1 MVRGAARRGVAAR
14 ASARGGALLSTG
26 RRATGPAD
34 SARSPPDRY
43 GDGRARSD
51 RCGGRPGPGGAARV
65 RPARPRLPLR
75 EFPQRTGGAGRPA
88 RPGRGR
94 PAAAAA
100 ARRRPPG
107 ARRILHPRDAHAGA
121 SGAIPRRVHDGARR
135 RVGAAARA
143 RGRGARLPGEAD
155 QPAGRPRENP
165 PLGRAVTARHFLAVV
180 ALVQGVLLAAL
191 LILIVLNR
199 WFRLRRRAR
208 DDPRRLAVEGV
219 MQRWALGEA
228 DVRVVLAQLARL
240 PVSLA
245 VDALVSWSA
254 RVPGDR
260 WRRLAGA
267 LEHEWWARLVRSN
280 SKSGRW
286 WKRLETARFLS
297 VAATPGDTAR
307 LLKLLRDPHP
317 AVHIAT
323 VATLERVESAALATA
338 ALERLPQLAPTVSA
352 YYAGMLRRS
361 RTVVV
366 QLLLTRLRRTDDPA
380 LARLTEFAGR
390 LQEPALRESLTAL
403 AGHADAEVR
412 TQVARALGA
421 FPHPESIAALTRLAG
436 DAQWPVRAKAA
447 RSLGMLADPA
457 TLPLLLA
464 ALRDPDW
471 WVRMRTGLALTRF
484 GSAGRNA
491 LLAAE
496 VGADPSARDM
506 ARLVLGLSAQALAEF
521 AA

>member
-208 DDPRRLAVEGV
+208 VHPRRLAVEGV
-219 MQRWALGEA
+219 MQRWALGQA

-245 VDALVSWSA
+245 VEALVSWSA

-260 WRRLAGA
+260 WRRLATA
-267 LEHEWWARLVRSN
+267 LGGEWWARLS
-280 SKSGRW
+280 
-286 WKRLETARFLS
+286 
-297 VAATPGDTAR
+297 
-307 LLKLLRDPHP
+307 
-317 AVHIAT
+317 
-323 VATLERVESAALATA
+323 
-338 ALERLPQLAPTVSA
+338 
-352 YYAGMLRRS
+352 
-361 RTVVV
+361 
-366 QLLLTRLRRTDDPA
+366 RTDDPV
-380 LARLTEFAGR
+380 LARLTEFAAR

-403 AGHADAEVR
+403 AGHSDAEVR

-421 FPHPESIAALTRLAG
+421 FPHPASIAALTRLVE
-436 DAQWPVRAKAA
+436 DARWPVRAQAA

-457 TLPLLLA
+457 SLPLLRA
-464 ALRDPDW
+464 ALRDETW

-484 GSAGRNA
+484 GPSGRNA
-491 LLAAE
+491 LLDAE
-496 VGADPSARDM
+496 VGADPNARGI
-506 ARLVLGLSAQALAEF
+506 ARPVPRAS
-521 AA
+521 

>member
-1 MVRGAARRGVAAR
+1 MKVVRRYGIRAPAFQSCHHVGGPHARRAAAGALGRIPGECRCAVAGTGRAGGPPGGGGQRRRGTGSAAPGDAQDPRLGGVVRVLGGVPSRGRDGGDRQGLGGPAQRRRLEPRLGRAMVRGAARRGVAAR

-51 RCGGRPGPGGAARV
+51 PCGGRPGPGGAARV

-107 ARRILHPRDAHAGA
+107 ARRILHPRDAHTGA
-121 SGAIPRRVHDGARR
+121 SGAIPCRVHDGARR

-208 DDPRRLAVEGV
+208 VHPRRLAVEGV
-219 MQRWALGEA
+219 MQRWALGQA

-245 VDALVSWSA
+245 VEALVSWSA

-260 WRRLAGA
+260 WRRLATA
-267 LEHEWWARLVRSN
+267 LEGEWWARMVRTN
-280 SKSGRW
+280 SRSARW
-286 WKRLETARFLS
+286 WKRLEAARFLS
-297 VAATPGDTAR
+297 VAATPADTAR
-307 LLKLLRDPHP
+307 VLKLLRDPHP
-317 AVHIAT
+317 AVHIAA
-323 VATLERVESAALATA
+323 VATLERVESAAPVTA
-338 ALERLPQLAPTVSA
+338 ALERLPQPAPPVAPS
-352 YYAGMLRRS
+352 YAGILRHPAPVVGQLLPPRPS
-361 RTVVV
+361 RT
-366 QLLLTRLRRTDDPA
+366 DNPGPA
-380 LARLTEFAGR
+380 
-390 LQEPALRESLTAL
+390 P
-403 AGHADAEVR
+403 
-412 TQVARALGA
+412 
-421 FPHPESIAALTRLAG
+421 
-436 DAQWPVRAKAA
+436 
-447 RSLGMLADPA
+447 
-457 TLPLLLA
+457 
-464 ALRDPDW
+464 
-471 WVRMRTGLALTRF
+471 
-484 GSAGRNA
+484 
-491 LLAAE
+491 
-496 VGADPSARDM
+496 
-506 ARLVLGLSAQALAEF
+506 
-521 AA
+521 